1 MVVENFSGLIAG
13 YDPGGNDGHG
23 LAFACFRAGEC
34 EKVCIETHRNA
45 QSVIDRLE
53 GFGQLSAIGIDTLA
67 AWSTGDSGWRVAD
80 LWLRRTYKKIHS
92 SVVSPNGL
100 FGSMGLNGMATLIS
114 LRQKYP
120 DLVVTETHPKV
131 LYWALSQT
139 KYNYAESRTDM
150 DTKLSKW
157 LGVKVETKN
166 DHEWDAVVSVL
177 ASFKGVS
184 GRWGHDLFK
193 ESGQEAGRLV
203 FPAGPAQYWWPE

>member
-1 MVVENFSGLIAG
+1 MPVKNFSGLIAG
-13 YDPGGNDGHG
+13 YDPGGNNAHG
-23 LAFACFRAGEC
+23 LAIARFRSGKCKEA
-34 EKVCIETHRNA
+34 CIETHRNA
-45 QSVIDRLE
+45 ESVIDRLE
-53 GFGQLSAIGIDTLA
+53 GVGQLSAIGIDTLA

-80 LWLRRTYKKIHS
+80 LWLRHTYKKVHS

-100 FGSMGLNGMATLIS
+100 YGSMGLNGMAVLRS

-120 DLVVTETHPKV
+120 DLMVTETHPKV

-139 KYNYAESRTDM
+139 KYKYAESQSVM
-150 DTKLSKW
+150 DAALSDW

-184 GRWGHDLFK
+184 GQWRHDLFQ
-193 ESGQEAGRLV
+193 ESGQEVGRLV